1 MLRLE
6 TNFSKISDVSKLV
19 FAFDASE
26 MSRGNQG
33 FVFKQARACALRS
46 VTTSSAGGR
55 VEFTLTIRTYCF
67 VYVFV
72 CFSVCLC
79 QDRCLSR
86 ILHLW
91 LFEPNNFARL
101 WTAAEIEGMTSFD
114 SNYQNAFR
122 CNLCNV
128 DLCHSSMTEYNSLPQ
143 SILVVVAKWRHLAN
157 VFTFLAWKDVSCC
170 ALVHTIKINSC
181 NLKTQIGFFLCVYVF
196 CFLLLLLLLLLID
209 LPKPW

>member
-1 MLRLE
+1 MALVALDQHKGRSFWISWQILWFIAVI
-6 TNFSKISDVSKLV
+6 TNSR
-19 FAFDASE
+19 AFPYILNPPPLPPKPGPPVRHLITSCSGRYVASADKFRE
-26 MSRGNQG
+26 YRGCLKAGVCFRCVANGSWEPG

-128 DLCHSSMTEYNSLPQ
+128 DLCHSSQ
-143 SILVVVAKWRHLAN
+143 K
-157 VFTFLAWKDVSCC
+157 
-170 ALVHTIKINSC
+170 
-181 NLKTQIGFFLCVYVF
+181 
-196 CFLLLLLLLLLID
+196 
-209 LPKPW
+209 